1 MQFLT
6 PEVFDLLIIVIIIVG
21 LALAA
26 VRLYRDLTRPLP
38 GDFEGARPPFDE
50 DTRPHKAAQGD
61 ERNANASERDDTG

>member
-6 PEVFDLLIIVIIIVG
+6 PEVFDLLIIVVIIVG

-50 DTRPHKAAQGD
+50 DTRPHKAAHDDAG
-61 ERNANASERDDTG
+61 NTNTSERDDAG